1 MKKEFSLILEFK
13 AEIGEHIKTDAGDK
27 EKTKHLNVLLKEVLK
42 NDHAIF
48 DIYKL
53 SLMAYLIDGSHV
65 FEMDTGSVIDTDKIE
80 LLEPV
85 LEVLS
90 GKTGTHFKEVL
101 KMDYDSRLG
110 YFEPLFDQLGT
121 LKVTKTNFIEK

>member
-1 MKKEFSLILEFK
+1 MEKKFTLIFEFRAKIN
-13 AEIGEHIKTDAGDK
+13 EHIKDAENK

-53 SLMAYLIDGSHV
+53 SLMGYLIDGSHV
-65 FEMDTGSVIDTDKIE
+65 FEMDTGSVIETDKIE

-85 LEVLS
+85 FAGLSEKERKHFEKVLE
-90 GKTGTHFKEVL
+90 
-101 KMDYDSRLG
+101 MYCDDSVE
-110 YFEPLFDQLGT
+110 YFDLLFAQFGT
-121 LKVTKTNFIEK
+121 LKVKKVNFMEK